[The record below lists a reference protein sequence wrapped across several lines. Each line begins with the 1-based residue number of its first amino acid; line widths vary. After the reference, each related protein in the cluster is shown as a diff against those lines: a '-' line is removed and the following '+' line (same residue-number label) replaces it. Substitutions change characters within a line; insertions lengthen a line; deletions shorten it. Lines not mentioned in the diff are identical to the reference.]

1 MNDSEIAKR
10 IAELPLEKR
19 TLLYQQL
26 KKQQKRDERPT
37 VPPLVHHS
45 RAAGIFPLSF
55 AQQRL
60 WFLNQ
65 FEPES
70 PEYNIPQAFRI
81 TGELDSEVMKRALGE
96 IVARHETLRT
106 SFRAVEGEPAQLIAD
121 AIRLPVPYLDLSYR
135 SLDDAWAE
143 ARTIM
148 GEDAVL
154 PFDLTT
160 SPLFRARLFKLA
172 ADLHLLYYNV
182 HHICYDG
189 WSMGVFASELA
200 TIYDAFAAGRPSPLP
215 ELPVQ
220 YLDFA
225 LWQRGWLQGPVL
237 EEQVSYWKKQLASA
251 PPLELP
257 TDRPRSPVRTHNGSA
272 RPLFLDKPL
281 TEAVNGLAR
290 RESSTLFI
298 VLTAAWKALLHHH
311 TTQEDIAVGTLLASR
326 SRPEVE
332 PLIGF
337 FANTLVLRTDLSGDP
352 TFRELLKREREVSLD
367 AQDHQDLPFE
377 KLVVELNPA
386 RDLARTPF
394 FQTMLILLNAP
405 GEPLALPRVTLTPVP
420 VDSRTSKLEMTLY
433 LTEGPGGVDGF
444 VEYNS
449 DLFDAA
455 SVDRLLGHYAR
466 LLEVVAAD
474 PDLHLSDLP
483 LLSEAE
489 RRQVLRDWNATGADH
504 PRSTLHGLIEA
515 QVAATPSAPAVELD
529 GERLTYRE
537 LDARANRLAHHLR
550 GLGVG
555 PERLVGIAME
565 RSIEM
570 VVAVLAVM
578 KAGGAY
584 VPLDPEYPKERLAY
598 MLADSRLPVLLT
610 QERLIERLPEIDTGN
625 GGNGDSAKV
634 RIVAVDRDASAIA
647 AAPDSTPDSG
657 ATPDNLAYILYTSGS
672 TGKPK
677 GVQVA
682 HASVVNFLHSMRRRP
697 GLDRSDTLL
706 AVTTLSFDIAGL
718 ELYLP
723 LAVGARLLLVSRDV
737 ASAGEKLAELLGSA
751 GVTAMQATPATW
763 RLLLGAGWQG
773 DHKLKILCG
782 GEALPRDLADS
793 LLDAVGSLWNV
804 YGPTEATIWS
814 TLDQVTAKE
823 GPITIGKPLDNT
835 QIYLLTRQGKPAPV
849 GVPGELHIG
858 GAGLARGYRGRPDL
872 TAEKFVPDPYATEP
886 GARLYRTGDLAR
898 HLTDGRIDFLGRI
911 DHQVKVRG
919 FRIELGDIEAAL
931 AAHPKVA
938 QAVVV
943 AREDT
948 PGTKRLAAYL
958 VPPAGTA
965 AADRAPVSELRAF
978 LKDKLPEY
986 MIPALFTTL
995 DALPLTPNGKVD
1007 RRALPAPDKMAA
1019 AREYVAPRDEKEQ
1032 AFVDIWMQ
1040 VLSLER
1046 VGINDDFFEIGG
1058 DSLLVI
1064 RVVTKANKAGLGI
1077 TTKQVFQN
1085 RTVAELAAVAG
1096 TSQIL
1101 AEQGPVTG
1109 RLGWTP
1115 AQLHF
1120 LDLGHVHPSY
1130 HSIGTLLQSRQEI
1143 DHQAPARIAKALEQV
1158 LLRHDNLRVRMLEE
1172 QGKPYLTID
1181 PPGETADLL
1190 RLDFSRVPEERQ
1202 IDVFSRAV
1210 RQIVISFD
1218 LVHGSMVRGLICEM
1232 EPGKPKHLFLA
1243 IHFMAADVGSWQILL
1258 DD

>member
-773 DHKLKILCG
+773 DHKLKVLCG

-858 GAGLARGYRGRPDL
+858 GAGLARGYR
-872 TAEKFVPDPYATEP
+872 
-886 GARLYRTGDLAR
+886 
-898 HLTDGRIDFLGRI
+898 
-911 DHQVKVRG
+911 
-919 FRIELGDIEAAL
+919 
-931 AAHPKVA
+931 
-938 QAVVV
+938 
-943 AREDT
+943 
-948 PGTKRLAAYL
+948 
-958 VPPAGTA
+958 
-965 AADRAPVSELRAF
+965 
-978 LKDKLPEY
+978 
-986 MIPALFTTL
+986 
-995 DALPLTPNGKVD
+995 
-1007 RRALPAPDKMAA
+1007 
-1019 AREYVAPRDEKEQ
+1019 
-1032 AFVDIWMQ
+1032 
-1040 VLSLER
+1040 
-1046 VGINDDFFEIGG
+1046 
-1058 DSLLVI
+1058 
-1064 RVVTKANKAGLGI
+1064 
-1077 TTKQVFQN
+1077 
-1085 RTVAELAAVAG
+1085 
-1096 TSQIL
+1096 
-1101 AEQGPVTG
+1101 
-1109 RLGWTP
+1109 
-1115 AQLHF
+1115 
-1120 LDLGHVHPSY
+1120 
-1130 HSIGTLLQSRQEI
+1130 
-1143 DHQAPARIAKALEQV
+1143 
-1158 LLRHDNLRVRMLEE
+1158 
-1172 QGKPYLTID
+1172 
-1181 PPGETADLL
+1181 
-1190 RLDFSRVPEERQ
+1190 
-1202 IDVFSRAV
+1202 
-1210 RQIVISFD
+1210 
-1218 LVHGSMVRGLICEM
+1218 
-1232 EPGKPKHLFLA
+1232 
-1243 IHFMAADVGSWQILL
+1243 
-1258 DD
+1258 